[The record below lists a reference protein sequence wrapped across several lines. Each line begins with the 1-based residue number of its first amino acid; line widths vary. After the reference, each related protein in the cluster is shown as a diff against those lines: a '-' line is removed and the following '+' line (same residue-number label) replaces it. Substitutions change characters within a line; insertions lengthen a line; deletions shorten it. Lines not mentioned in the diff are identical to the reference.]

1 MAKSSSCV
9 RKLGGARKQE
19 VRFSR
24 FLHNERVTREEML
37 ETATQHTGR
46 AARGRHVLA
55 IQDTTELNFSGH
67 VKSKRDFGVVGNG
80 RDLGVFLHPVI
91 VADAGQRGARSVGHA
106 GGLIGLAD
114 AFFYTRQAKAKK
126 KRKTKKRKGSRR
138 RGKPLR
144 DRTRPI
150 AERETRR
157 WVNGVEAASRVLRE
171 AAMVTVIADR
181 ESDIYDVFAAPRPA
195 HVHVLVR
202 AMHDRALVDGTRLFA
217 GMADRPHV
225 EGPKVRVPA
234 KPGRAAREAA
244 TRIAWAEVE
253 IERPQRT
260 YAAEGLPDKLTL
272 RALHVEEVD
281 PPAGAEPVRWL
292 LLTTHEIA
300 DLDDAIEIVGWYRA
314 RWIVEQVFRTLKTQ
328 GFNLEESQVETLAV
342 LEKLATAVLIAA
354 LRTMQLV
361 QAREGDT
368 GQALS
373 DAIEADD
380 EPILEALVSK
390 LEGKTE
396 KLKCPHSSGN
406 LARLTWVA
414 ARLGGWSG
422 YKSKGY
428 KPPGPK
434 TIAYGLERFDAIKQG
449 WRLSRNV

>member
-1 MAKSSSCV
+1 MGKSSSCL
-9 RKLGGARKQE
+9 RKLGGKRSQE
-19 VRFSR
+19 VRFHR
-24 FLHNERVTREEML
+24 FLHNERVTHSEML
-37 ETATQHTGR
+37 ATATEHTAR
-46 AARGRHVLA
+46 AVRGRHVLA
-55 IQDTTELNFSGH
+55 IQDTTELNFSH
-67 VKSKRDFGVVGNG
+67 HEKSKRDFGVVGNG

-91 VADAGQRGARSVGHA
+91 VADAGQREARSVGHA

-114 AFFYTRQAKAKK
+114 ANFYIRQKKAKK
-126 KRKTKKRKGSRR
+126 RRKKRKGSRR

-157 WVNGVEAASRVLRE
+157 WVNGVEAAGRVLQE

-202 AMHDRALVDGTRLFA
+202 AMHDRALADGTRLFA
-217 GMADRPHV
+217 GMASRAHV
-225 EGPKVRVPA
+225 EGPKIRIPA

-253 IERPQRT
+253 IERPRRT
-260 YAAEGLPDKLTL
+260 YAAKELPEKLML

-281 PPAGAEPVRWL
+281 PPEGAEPVTWL

-300 DLDDAIEIVGWYRA
+300 GLDEAIEIVGWYRA
-314 RWIVEQVFRTLKTQ
+314 RWIVEQIFRTLKTQ
-328 GFNLEESQVETLAV
+328 GFNLEESQIETRAV

-373 DAIEADD
+373 DAIGAED
-380 EPILEALVSK
+380 EPLVEALVSE

-396 KLKCPHSSGN
+396 KLKCPHSRGN
-406 LARLTWVA
+406 LARLTWVV

-434 TIAYGLERFDAIKQG
+434 TIAYGLERFDAVKQG

>member
-1 MAKSSSCV
+1 MGKSSSCL
-9 RKLGGARKQE
+9 RKLGGGRSRE
-19 VRFSR
+19 VRFWR
-24 FLHNERVTREEML
+24 LLHNERVTRVEML
-37 ETATQHTGR
+37 ETATEHTGR
-46 AARGRHVLA
+46 AARGRHALA
-55 IQDTTELNFSGH
+55 IQDTTELNFSHH

-91 VADAGQRGARSVGHA
+91 VVDAGKRGARSVGHA

-114 AFFYTRQAKAKK
+114 AFFYTRKEKAKK
-126 KRKTKKRKGSRR
+126 RKKKPKGSRK
-138 RGKPLR
+138 RGAPLR

-150 AERETRR
+150 AERESRR
-157 WVNGVEAASRVLRE
+157 WVNGVEAAGRVLRE

-181 ESDIYDVFAAPRPA
+181 ESDIYDVFATPRPA

-202 AMHDRALVDGTRLFA
+202 AIHDRALVDGTQLFA
-217 GMADRPHV
+217 GMASRPHV
-225 EGPKVRVPA
+225 EGPKVRIPA
-234 KPGRAAREAA
+234 KPGRAARESA

-253 IERPQRT
+253 IERPRRT
-260 YAAEGLPDKLTL
+260 YAAGGLPEKLTL

-281 PPAGAEPVRWL
+281 PPPGAEPVTWL

-300 DLDDAIEIVGWYRA
+300 DIDDAMEIVEWYRA
-314 RWIVEQVFRTLKTQ
+314 RWTIEQVFRTLKTQ
-328 GFNLEESQVETLAV
+328 GFNLEESQVETRAV

-373 DAIEADD
+373 DAIEVED
-380 EPILEALVSK
+380 EPLVEALVSK

-396 KLKCPHSSGN
+396 KLKCPHPRGN
-406 LARLTWVA
+406 LARLTWVV